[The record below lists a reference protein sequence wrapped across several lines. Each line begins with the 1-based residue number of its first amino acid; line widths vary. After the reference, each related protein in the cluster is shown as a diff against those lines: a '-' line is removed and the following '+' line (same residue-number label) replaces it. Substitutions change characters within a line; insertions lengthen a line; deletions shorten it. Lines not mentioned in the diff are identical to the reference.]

1 MGYCLPRMH
10 RERPT
15 ILRHLPTLRLV
26 GGSFLVLLG
35 LVTATPLAPA
45 LTALLAL
52 ADRSHPVAVQQTARG
67 IQVVLRHN
75 FFNSPTHRHGMVAR
89 ALTMIAER
97 PVGSQPDHVIQ
108 FAASATSE
116 QASALAIEPAPGA
129 PAPGL
134 FPSYD
139 FLTCPA
145 RPTAVPAAH
154 PRPPPGTSGL
164 LLSLRSTVLVI

>member
-1 MGYCLPRMH
+1 KIS
-10 RERPT
+10 REIT
-15 ILRHLPTLRLV
+15 EKLPTSRECAP
-26 GGSFLVLLG
+26 
-35 LVTATPLAPA
+35 ATPLAPA